1 MKNLRYKM
9 QKSYIIT
16 VVHILLLEKSIKGE
30 VHMES
35 LKERLLQEQYRLEQI
50 LKKTQEQLKNAP
62 QGLLYLSKV
71 KKMDA
76 ILSLFSW
83 QNKTKAV
90 YSQI

>member
-1 MKNLRYKM
+1 MAYYLFFYRIKFNNNSVIFRKSLICTVKHMKNLRYKM

-62 QGLLYLSKV
+62 
-71 KKMDA
+71 
-76 ILSLFSW
+76 
-83 QNKTKAV
+83 
-90 YSQI
+90 